1 MAKRLSD
8 LEKRKI
14 KRLHSKGYSILA
26 ISNELNRSDWTIKK
40 YINEMQLTKPKKI
53 MDLTGERYGK
63 LVVLELDHIERS
75 IKYWKCKCDCGN
87 IKIAR
92 QEHLKEGKVKSCG
105 CIRRGRLQTIAKVK
119 VAPVKAKKQDN
130 PRGRGHFGLFTQ
142 DIVLKGDYTEE
153 KNKLYGEVKEY
164 KMSKEEL
171 AEYLSKM
178 STREVTRRK

>member
-8 LEKRKI
+8 IEKRKI

-75 IKYWKCKCDCGN
+75 TRYWKCSCQCGGT
-87 IKIAR
+87 AVVR
-92 QEHLKEGKVKSCG
+92 EGNLRHGITKSCG
-105 CIRRGRLQTIAKVK
+105 CLKKETKKHDEVTVQKIKPRHNNGGVFFLQAGEIK
-119 VAPVKAKKQDN
+119 
-130 PRGRGHFGLFTQ
+130 
-142 DIVLKGDYTEE
+142 LKGNYESE
-153 KNKLYGEVKEY
+153 KKCSKVKEY
-164 KMSKEEL
+164 KLSPEEL
-171 AEYLSKM
+171 EKYLEKLKIK
-178 STREVTRRK
+178 EVQYRKND